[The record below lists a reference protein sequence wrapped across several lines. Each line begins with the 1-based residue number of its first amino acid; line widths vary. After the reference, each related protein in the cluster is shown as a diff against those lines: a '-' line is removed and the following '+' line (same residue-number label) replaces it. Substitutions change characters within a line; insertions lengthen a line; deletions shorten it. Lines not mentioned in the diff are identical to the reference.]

1 MCGWWGR
8 GCLGGSEWSE
18 RHGVGTCVSKWVGVA
33 RSSSEHLS
41 AGRRRVALADK
52 VGVGDTRWAPDRD
65 VWLGVTTSAP
75 AKWSHHPTTNHPL
88 TWEQLSDGGPKESPQ
103 SRITP
108 PPPPALF
115 KSQYSKYKLNWVGER
130 FLEFMCRW
138 SNWGVLVSIVKG
150 CSSMESFPFCHWMIT
165 THRVN

>member
-1 MCGWWGR
+1 MCGWLGR

-108 PPPPALF
+108 PPPPH
-115 KSQYSKYKLNWVGER
+115 
-130 FLEFMCRW
+130 
-138 SNWGVLVSIVKG
+138 LVQVAIFQIQTELGWRKIPWIHVPMEQLG
-150 CSSMESFPFCHWMIT
+150 CFSFNI
-165 THRVN
+165 